1 MAGILETNPITFFLA
16 STHFTFAIDLLFF
29 FFFFSACADGVVRVY
44 KLDDASSKSFKYVSL
59 TLDVLSVTA

>member
-29 FFFFSACADGVVRVY
+29 SFFSACADGVVRVY

>member
-16 STHFTFAIDLLFF
+16 STHFTFAIDLLFLF
-29 FFFFSACADGVVRVY
+29 LFSACADGVVRVY

-59 TLDVLSVTA
+59 TLDVLSVTT